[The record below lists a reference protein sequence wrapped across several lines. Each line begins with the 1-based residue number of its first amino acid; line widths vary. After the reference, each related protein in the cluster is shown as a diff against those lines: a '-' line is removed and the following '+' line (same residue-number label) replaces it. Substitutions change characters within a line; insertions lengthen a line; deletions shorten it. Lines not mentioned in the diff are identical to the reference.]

1 MLHATQF
8 LNAVAQTLSALSLY
22 PDGHQSRE
30 RALDALYDKL
40 ADLLAEDASPVFL
53 FLGDEVAYSDQPLPE
68 MKDWEW
74 SKRLAGIGIQ
84 RLEIDQRATR
94 PELEDL
100 LDEILARL
108 NLRAINTAEA
118 RQMREQGAI
127 RYGRVGLDDR
137 EIDEDQ
143 ELLTATLSFTLGD
156 EAEAIRWI
164 HEEITGG
171 RELPLVEAESVVRAL
186 AVAMQGDQQ
195 IMLPL
200 LRLRSYDEYTTT
212 HALNVCVL
220 AMALAEWIGLGAQD
234 VRAFGVAG
242 LLHDLGKVK
251 IPKEVLNK
259 AGKLTPQEREI
270 MNSHPVHGA
279 RIIAESEPDLDVAA
293 VVAYEHHI
301 MLNGGGYPALTYPR
315 DCHYGSKLVH
325 VCDVYDA
332 LRTRRP
338 YRGAWPADKILA
350 YLEERSGLEFD
361 GTLAHAFTQ
370 MVRAWEPRIAV
381 VTEDEMVPLA

>member
-1 MLHATQF
+1 MASPVEF
-8 LNAVAQTLSALSLY
+8 LNSVAQTLSALTLY
-22 PDGHQSRE
+22 PEGHRSRE
-30 RALDALYDKL
+30 GALDALFEKL
-40 ADLLAEDASPVFL
+40 GDLLTQDATPVFL
-53 FLGDEVAYSDQPLPE
+53 FLGEEVAYNGQPVAELR
-68 MKDWEW
+68 DWGW
-74 SKRLAGIGIQ
+74 SARLAGIGIQ
-84 RLEIDQRATR
+84 RLEIDRQASRS
-94 PELEDL
+94 ELEDL

-108 NLRAINTAEA
+108 NFRAADTTEA
-118 RQMREQGAI
+118 RQMRREGAI
-127 RYGRVGLDDR
+127 RYGRVGLDDGG
-137 EIDEDQ
+137 Q
-143 ELLTATLSFTLGD
+143 EANEEMATATLSFTLGE
-156 EAEAIRWI
+156 EADAIRWI
-164 HEEITGG
+164 HQEINSDRG
-171 RELPLVEAESVVRAL
+171 LPLVEAESVVRSL

-200 LRLRSYDEYTTT
+200 MQLRSFDQYTTT

-251 IPKEVLNK
+251 IPKEILTK
-259 AGKLTPQEREI
+259 AGKLTPEERLV

-279 RIIAESEPDLDVAA
+279 RIIAKSEPDLDVAA

-301 MLNGGGYPALTYPR
+301 MLNGGGYPVLTYPR
-315 DCHYGSKLVH
+315 DCHYSSKLVH

-350 YLEERSGLEFD
+350 YLEERSGVEFD
-361 GTLAHAFTQ
+361 GQLAHAFTQ

-381 VTEDEMVPLA
+381 VTEDEVLSAV